1 MFLHEH
7 PEFPELIRIVATE
20 KNIIPQLIE
29 KDYWI
34 MHCLYGLTQQGFD
47 FELKG
52 GTSLSK
58 GYGIIHRF
66 SEDIDIRINPACC
79 DSLDVKTGKNHDK
92 PAHIQS
98 RKDFYDWLAENIKI
112 PGITEVSRDPA
123 FDEEKKYRSGGI
135 RLSYKSHLDSVAGV
149 KQGILLEL
157 GFDDTTPNE
166 PLTISSWAYDKA
178 TTVNLDLEDNRAA
191 DIRCYHPGYTF
202 VEKLQAI
209 STKFRKQQ
217 ESSGQFP
224 ENFLR
229 HYYDVYCLLTNDK
242 VLEFIQSDDYPKRKN
257 ERFPNAD
264 NQIIVENEAFLLS
277 DPNIRKLYDNE
288 YLTSASLYYQDQPAL
303 DEILNKIAENI
314 QQL

>member
-1 MFLHEH
+1 
-7 PEFPELIRIVATE
+7 
-20 KNIIPQLIE
+20 
-29 KDYWI
+29 

-66 SEDIDIRINPACC
+66 SEDIDIRINPDYC
-79 DSLDVKTGKNHDK
+79 DSIDVKTGKNHDR

-98 RKDFYDWLAENIKI
+98 RKDFYDWLAEIIAI
-112 PGITEVSRDPA
+112 PGITNVSRDPA

-135 RLSYKSHLDSVAGV
+135 RLSYKSHLDDVDGV
-149 KQGILLEL
+149 KEGILLEL

-166 PLTISSWAYDKA
+166 PVTISSWAYDKA
-178 TTVNLDLEDNRAA
+178 TTANLDLEDNRAV
-191 DIRCYHPGYTF
+191 DIKCYHPGYTF

-217 ESSGQFP
+217 ETNGQFP

-229 HYYDVYCLLTNDK
+229 HYYDVFCLLSNDK
-242 VLEFIQSDDYPKRKN
+242 VLDFIQTNDYPKRKDN
-257 ERFPNAD
+257 RFPNAD
-264 NQIIVENEAFLLS
+264 NQNISENEAFLLS
-277 DPNIRKLYDNE
+277 DPDVRQLYTNE
-288 YLTSASLYYQDQPAL
+288 YIKSASLYYQDKPSL
-303 DEILNKIAENI
+303 DEIINKIAEYI
-314 QQL
+314 GQL